1 MPVPTSVEP
10 RRRLLRDEV
19 FTRLRDAIVDGTFSP
34 GEQLRDAE
42 VATWLGVSR
51 TPVREAVLRLGEA
64 GLVRAEP
71 GRSTTVADLDPEA
84 VADARAVV
92 AAMHRLAVVEA
103 VERMTSAD
111 LATMRAANLRFATA
125 VGEGD
130 VVLALEADDD
140 FHAVPVVVAANLAVA
155 AVLDQYTPVVRRL
168 ERARFGSTGAHSS
181 VDLHVRLLDLCEAR
195 DAEGAADVAFRTWQ
209 SLGS

>member
-1 MPVPTSVEP
+1 M
-10 RRRLLRDEV
+10 
-19 FTRLRDAIVDGTFSP
+19 
-34 GEQLRDAE
+34 
-42 VATWLGVSR
+42 
-51 TPVREAVLRLGEA
+51 
-64 GLVRAEP
+64 
-71 GRSTTVADLDPEA
+71 
-84 VADARAVV
+84 ADARAVV

-103 VERMTSAD
+103 VERMTCAD
-111 LATMRAANLRFATA
+111 LAVDARRATTRFATA

-130 VVLALEADDD
+130 VVAALEADDA

-168 ERARFGSTGAHSS
+168 ERARFGSSEAHSS
-181 VDLHVRLLDLCEAR
+181 VALHVRLLDLCEAR